1 MSGNPVNSLVSSIV
15 GLALMLLLAGWA
27 INTAVHLILE
37 VWPYLVAL
45 AVCLSAASLATAYLR
60 RDRW

>member
-1 MSGNPVNSLVSSIV
+1 MSNTPSSLASSLL
-15 GLALMLLLAGWA
+15 GFALMLLLAGWA

>member
-1 MSGNPVNSLVSSIV
+1 
-15 GLALMLLLAGWA
+15 MLLLAGWA
-27 INTAVHLILE
+27 INTAIHLILE

-45 AVCLSAASLATAYLR
+45 AVAVSAASLATAYLR

>member
-1 MSGNPVNSLVSSIV
+1 MSNTPSSLASS
-15 GLALMLLLAGWA
+15 LLSFALMLLLAGWA
-27 INTAVHLILE
+27 INTAVHLILA

-45 AVCLSAASLATAYLR
+45 AVCVTAGSLAAAYWR

>member
-1 MSGNPVNSLVSSIV
+1 MSNTPSSLASSIL
-15 GLALMLLLAGWA
+15 GFALMLLLAGWA

-45 AVCLSAASLATAYLR
+45 AVCVTAASLATAYLR